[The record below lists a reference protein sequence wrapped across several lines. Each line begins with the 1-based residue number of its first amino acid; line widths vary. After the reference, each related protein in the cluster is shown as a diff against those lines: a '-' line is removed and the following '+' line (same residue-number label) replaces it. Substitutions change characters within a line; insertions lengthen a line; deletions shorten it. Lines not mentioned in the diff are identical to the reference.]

1 MKKLIEDIRSDFDFV
16 LLDCPA
22 GSNKDSKMQ

>member
-16 LLDCPA
+16 YWIAA